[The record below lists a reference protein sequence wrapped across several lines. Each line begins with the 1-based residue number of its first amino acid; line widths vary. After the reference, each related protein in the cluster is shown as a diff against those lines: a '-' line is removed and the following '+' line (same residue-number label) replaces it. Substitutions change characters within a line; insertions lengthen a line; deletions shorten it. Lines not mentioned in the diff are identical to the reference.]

1 MHDLVI
7 GLFINRYEFGLK
19 LWVLKHLS
27 TTLPKKERD
36 GARLAA
42 LMSESEINEDIKQ
55 IIGEIGS

>member
-1 MHDLVI
+1 
-7 GLFINRYEFGLK
+7 
-19 LWVLKHLS
+19 VLKHLS